1 LEVCPFSCRDARR
14 LHQRAAAPDGSNQ
27 LHLGMIIPQPISLW
41 QLLIVVTALLGVA
54 VGFCTAEAATPSTI
68 YMYDLNQGSAERNA
82 LMASLSG
89 IVARTTA
96 DVAMGYQFGNS
107 SSDPEFWV
115 DRYID
120 DHPGVGKVWQGSVP
134 WFIDRYKSQ
143 LSGYVVYDA
152 ATINE
157 ATSVAGALGAVMVDS
172 SLLSGSVGSAL
183 NQAGLAQ
190 VADVRG
196 RNSAWVYANYGA
208 QLNKDLIF
216 RQQPQFS
223 FQLRSYAV
231 ANSGFVF
238 NATGAE
244 RDAYLAG
251 QNDHSLVYGWGYNND
266 EGEFFGS
273 ASRHNLMGV
282 PADHYQSS
290 AALSKWDAPIPLQSS
305 HTSPA
310 TPTEPGKHYVAFVM
324 SDGDNVQWLTNDF
337 ARSNRWFG
345 SPHRG
350 NFDMTFDMS
359 PALREA
365 NPVAMKYIYEE
376 AAGDAHRTFFVAAGG
391 EGLNYPSQTPDIAG
405 FMDASIAAMQAVDQ
419 NIISVLDDSPNMAKL
434 EQMVERPEIMGLM
447 LKTGNAYKG
456 RNGQIHWHEGKP
468 IVSVKYSLWDGFDTP
483 NQIISALNA
492 APTDSLHNQASYTI
506 VNVHPWSTSLTDGG
520 QGDPMSNVNYI
531 VNNLANSVN
540 VVTLEE
546 LMIHLRNNFG
556 DSVDPMFGKNLLRN
570 GDFETPAASPANRPA
585 EWFYAPNGTEL
596 VVGQDSD
603 GVGERAAALNQANV
617 DWRSREVEVRAGEQ
631 LEFSF
636 DFKFVNVPANSGFR
650 ADARF
655 FTGSQDSGGVF
666 AGESAT
672 FLDAADY
679 AAGEWHT
686 FTTTVVVPAS
696 APVGDVRFSTYFGQ
710 FNGGQA
716 LIDNVRLLRQTIPGD
731 FNADG
736 EVTGADLQKWKIDF
750 GSSAGSD
757 ADGDGDSDGADF
769 LVWQRNLGQ
778 SAAAVAAAA
787 PFVAV
792 PEPSAAI
799 CALIGAAC
807 LATVQR

>member
-1 LEVCPFSCRDARR
+1 VRIVFLSIPHQIRFLVVIAIAVTVGHR
-14 LHQRAAAPDGSNQ
+14 LAVAAS
-27 LHLGMIIPQPISLW
+27 
-41 QLLIVVTALLGVA
+41 
-54 VGFCTAEAATPSTI
+54 PSTI
-68 YMYDLNQGSAERNA
+68 YMYDMNQGSAERNA

-89 IVARTTA
+89 IVARTSA
-96 DVAMGYQFGNS
+96 DVAMGYQFSNS
-107 SSDPEFWV
+107 NGDPEFWV

-143 LSGYVVYDA
+143 FSGYVVYDA

-172 SLLSGSVGSAL
+172 SLLAGSVGSAL
-183 NQAGLAQ
+183 NSAGLAQ

-208 QLNKDLIF
+208 QFNKNLIF

-223 FQLRSYAV
+223 YQLRSYAV
-231 ANSGFVF
+231 ANAGFVF
-238 NATGAE
+238 NATGTE
-244 RDAYLAG
+244 RNAYLAA

-273 ASRHNLMGV
+273 ASQHNLMGV

-290 AALSKWDAPIPLQSS
+290 AALSKWEAPIPAQTS
-305 HTSPA
+305 HVSPA
-310 TPTEPGKHYVAFVM
+310 TPTEAGAHYVAFVM

-337 ARSNRWFG
+337 ARSSRWFG

-350 NFDMTFDMS
+350 KFDMTFDMS
-359 PALREA
+359 PALRES
-365 NPVAMKYIYEE
+365 NPVAMKYIYDQ
-376 AAGDAHRTFFVAAGG
+376 AAGDDHRTFFVAAGG

-405 FMDASIAAMQAVDQ
+405 FMDASVAAMQEVDQ

-434 EQMVERPEIMGLM
+434 EQMVERPEILGLM

-456 RNGQIHWHEGKP
+456 RNGQINWHNGKP
-468 IVSVKYSLWDGFDTP
+468 IVSAKYSLWDGFDTP
-483 NQIISALNA
+483 NQIVSALNG
-492 APTDSLHNQASYTI
+492 APTDPLNNQASYTI

-531 VNNLANSVN
+531 VDNLNASVN

-546 LMIHLRNNFG
+546 LMIHMRNNFG
-556 DSVDPMFGKNLLRN
+556 DAVDPKFGKNLLKN
-570 GDFETPAASPANRPA
+570 GDFETLAPNSTTRPA
-585 EWFYAPNGTEL
+585 DWFYAPVGTRLVSGDDSNGE
-596 VVGQDSD
+596 GQ
-603 GVGERAAALNQANV
+603 RAIAISQANV
-617 DWRSREVEVRAGEQ
+617 DWRSAEIVVEPAEELQ
-631 LEFSF
+631 FSF
-636 DFKFVNVPANSGFR
+636 DFKFVGVPAGSGIR

-655 FTGSQDSGGVF
+655 FTGSQTSGGTF
-666 AGESAT
+666 AGESVE

-679 AAGEWHT
+679 AGGQWHT
-686 FTTTVVVPAS
+686 YTTTIVVPQG
-696 APVGDVRFSTYFGQ
+696 APIGDVRFSTFFGA
-710 FNGGQA
+710 FAGGEA
-716 LIDNVRLLRQTIPGD
+716 LIDNVQLLRAATPGD

-736 EVTGADLQKWKIDF
+736 EINGADLQKWKLDF
-750 GSSAGSD
+750 GMGAGSD
-757 ADGDGDSDGADF
+757 ADGDGDSDGADY

-778 SAAAVAAAA
+778 SAVVAATTAQAVAL
-787 PFVAV
+787 
-792 PEPSAAI
+792 PEPGSAL

-807 LATVQR
+807 LALAQR